1 MELKKKILV
10 VDDEVD
16 ICNILKFNLDK
27 AGFETSIAHSA
38 EEALTSGVAGYDLL
52 LLDIMM
58 EGISGMQMAAMMKK
72 NPETANIPIIF
83 VSAKD
88 TEDDKVDGLGI
99 GADDY
104 ISKPFSIRE
113 LISRVEA
120 VLRRT
125 SATKESAGNQS
136 IITYKGLTIDIDRKS
151 VTADGVP
158 VELTKTEFEILQ
170 LLLSNSPHVYT
181 REEILSKVWPD
192 EVIVLGRTV
201 DVNITRLR
209 KKLGVYG
216 ACIVTRHGYGYC
228 FEQK

>member
-1 MELKKKILV
+1 M
-10 VDDEVD
+10 
-16 ICNILKFNLDK
+16 
-27 AGFETSIAHSA
+27 
-38 EEALTSGVAGYDLL
+38 
-52 LLDIMM
+52 
-58 EGISGMQMAAMMKK
+58 
-72 NPETANIPIIF
+72 
-83 VSAKD
+83 SAKD

-151 VTADGVP
+151 VTADGVT

-209 KKLGVYG
+209 KKLGEYG